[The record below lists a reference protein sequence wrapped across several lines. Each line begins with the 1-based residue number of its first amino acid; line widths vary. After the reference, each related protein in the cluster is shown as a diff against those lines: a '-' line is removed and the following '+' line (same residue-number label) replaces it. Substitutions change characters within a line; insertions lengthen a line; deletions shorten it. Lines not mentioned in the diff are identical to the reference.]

1 VSKMNRFA
9 LYLLAPLFLFGLS
22 AAIRA
27 EEPKDDKAV
36 SVVEVHLSEYKIDMP
51 ETLPAGPTNFIL
63 LNEGGKAHS
72 FKIEGPGLD
81 GPFSAPVPSHTKGT
95 LQVTLQAGEYKVTCP
110 IGSHSAKGMTKTLTV
125 TAKKEG

>member
-1 VSKMNRFA
+1 MNKMNRFA
-9 LYLLAPLFLFGLS
+9 LYVLAPVLLLS
-22 AAIRA
+22 LTAAIRA
-27 EEPKDDKAV
+27 EDKAV

-63 LNEGGKAHS
+63 INEGGKAHS

-81 GPFSAPVPSHTKGT
+81 GPFSSPVPSHTKGA

-110 IGSHSAKGMTKTLTV
+110 IGSHSIKGMTKTLTV